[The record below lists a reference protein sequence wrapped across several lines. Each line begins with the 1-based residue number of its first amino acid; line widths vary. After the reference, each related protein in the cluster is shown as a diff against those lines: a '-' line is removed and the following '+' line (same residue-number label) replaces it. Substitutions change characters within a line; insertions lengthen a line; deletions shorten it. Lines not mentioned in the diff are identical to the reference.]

1 VTAPYERAGFATDY
15 AYKKARR
22 QAKDWSDAH
31 SRVDA
36 SKYKSGMSPETFRA
50 YFDAF
55 ASFATGTTARRKRA
69 GRSARKHLG
78 PSRYVRKYMVNTI
91 HHYSASEFDEI
102 YAGLE

>member
-1 VTAPYERAGFATDY
+1 MLRVPRWFSARIGLRACENENSLCYPVQGYGSEMSVITRLPGPGNRGPPTARGGF
-15 AYKKARR
+15 
-22 QAKDWSDAH
+22 
-31 SRVDA
+31 
-36 SKYKSGMSPETFRA
+36 P
-50 YFDAF
+50 
-55 ASFATGTTARRKRA
+55 GTAARRKRA